1 VKVLKAVSSPVRLN
15 ILNLLFDKG
24 SLPYTDLMSGVKM
37 NPNRD
42 AGRFAY
48 HLKVLL
54 KTDLVEADV
63 DAREYRLTDIGKM
76 VVNIAGEIDRKSSKR
91 RRILVRTS
99 GFSLEDFDANKIVDS
114 LVEEGEIA
122 VDIAQKV
129 AKQAERRL
137 LKSRTKY
144 LTAPL
149 IREVVNAILIEKGL
163 EEYRH
168 KLTRLGLP
176 VPDTASLIEVKSK
189 TFQGSNS
196 IEEDAGKA
204 IFKEYTLL
212 NILPRDVSDAHLS
225 GSLHINSLSSWILKP
240 SEVVH
245 DLRFFLQNGLNLK
258 EMSPYIPFYSPPKSF
273 ESALSLIF
281 NVLLHSSKEVIDTQ
295 TIEYFNIF
303 LAPFMEKLSNSEA
316 KEAIRLF
323 LLDISQHLD
332 TSLALELE
340 LPDFIAEKEAIGLSG
355 KSQGIYGDFKGESQI
370 LASLIIEVLAEESM
384 RKPLFNPKI
393 ILKIRSETFSNDRER
408 EILLQAHQL
417 ASDKGIPYF
426 ANLTR
431 KERIYDVFSASGYRL
446 KADLKKDWEI
456 DTLRTGNLGHVA
468 VNLPRIVHQCDED
481 ERRFFEVLEERLE
494 IAARALEIKY
504 RSLKQLGRGLIPFLT
519 QNGDGDHYFRLAF
532 SSRLI
537 VPVGLKETAEM
548 FRGKNIYEDEETLKF
563 ARKIAQSIL
572 DFTKSRR
579 KHRYRLLPAV
589 MPSLE
594 GSRRLVK
601 QDIEKYGI
609 AKVRFSGSRKDPFY
623 STFTRLG
630 TKAKEDYLGPLN
642 IQKNIRVAFA
652 GGNLTRVDL
661 EEGKYNSEEL
671 MSWSERLVEK
681 YDVEFFTYDRS
692 FTHCRNCRKSWF
704 GRLPKCPS
712 CKATSTLVF
721 LNRL

>member
-1 VKVLKAVSSPVRLN
+1 
-15 ILNLLFDKG
+15 
-24 SLPYTDLMSGVKM
+24 
-37 NPNRD
+37 
-42 AGRFAY
+42 
-48 HLKVLL
+48 
-54 KTDLVEADV
+54 
-63 DAREYRLTDIGKM
+63 
-76 VVNIAGEIDRKSSKR
+76 
-91 RRILVRTS
+91 
-99 GFSLEDFDANKIVDS
+99 
-114 LVEEGEIA
+114 
-122 VDIAQKV
+122 
-129 AKQAERRL
+129 
-137 LKSRTKY
+137 
-144 LTAPL
+144 
-149 IREVVNAILIEKGL
+149 
-163 EEYRH
+163 
-168 KLTRLGLP
+168 
-176 VPDTASLIEVKSK
+176 
-189 TFQGSNS
+189 
-196 IEEDAGKA
+196 
-204 IFKEYTLL
+204 
-212 NILPRDVSDAHLS
+212 
-225 GSLHINSLSSWILKP
+225 
-240 SEVVH
+240 
-245 DLRFFLQNGLNLK
+245 
-258 EMSPYIPFYSPPKSF
+258 
-273 ESALSLIF
+273 
-281 NVLLHSSKEVIDTQ
+281 
-295 TIEYFNIF
+295 
-303 LAPFMEKLSNSEA
+303 
-316 KEAIRLF
+316 
-323 LLDISQHLD
+323 
-332 TSLALELE
+332 
-340 LPDFIAEKEAIGLSG
+340 
-355 KSQGIYGDFKGESQI
+355 
-370 LASLIIEVLAEESM
+370 
-384 RKPLFNPKI
+384 
-393 ILKIRSETFSNDRER
+393 
-408 EILLQAHQL
+408 
-417 ASDKGIPYF
+417 
-426 ANLTR
+426 
-431 KERIYDVFSASGYRL
+431 
-446 KADLKKDWEI
+446 LKKDWEI
-456 DTLRTGNLGHVA
+456 DTLLTGNLGHVA